1 MGACDGRAAYYGK
14 WDNFA
19 DAASKEL
26 KAEAVAEKEAS
37 EKCVRHVLRKQCECA
52 LC

>member
-1 MGACDGRAAYYGK
+1 MGACDGCAAYYGK

-37 EKCVRHVLRKQCECA
+37 EKCVLACGVRTVWSSWR
-52 LC
+52 